1 MVLMSL
7 GHACLFASTQAAKNQ
22 KFFCKS
28 FFYKNDIEFGACLFA
43 CLLPCKLPGKKKRN
57 SKVFLQ
63 VIYKV
68 V

>member
-1 MVLMSL
+1 
-7 GHACLFASTQAAKNQ
+7 
-22 KFFCKS
+22 
-28 FFYKNDIEFGACLFA
+28 LFA

-68 V
+68 VWTWMELT